1 MNYVP
6 NTDVEQHE
14 MLRTVGAET
23 IEDLLAPIPEQVRL
37 KRPLDL
43 PTALPEPDLK
53 RLLLRMS
60 EKNGDLDHYSS
71 FLGAGSYDH
80 ILPSVVPHLVKRSEF
95 YTSYT
100 PYQPEISQGM
110 LQAIYEFQTMICQL
124 TGMDV
129 ANASL
134 YDGSTAVV
142 EAALLALGT
151 ANTGEMLVSRALDP
165 QYRATLRTY
174 AWARGFTVREIELEN
189 GATSTAALEAAITPE
204 TKAVIIQHPN
214 FFGSLED
221 VRAIERIVHKSK
233 AIYVLAITEPA
244 SLGVLSSPG
253 EYGADIVVGEAQTLG
268 SPLGFGGPAL
278 GFFAAR
284 TAFLRRLPGRLV
296 GKTIDDREQTG
307 YVLTL
312 RTREQ
317 DIRRERATSNIC
329 TNQALLALATTIYL
343 ATLGKSGFHE
353 LSEQCLQRAH
363 YARER
368 ISAVPGFTPLF
379 TRPFFDEFAVATPLP
394 VGELNAKLR
403 QRGIIGGYDLS
414 RDYPELGSAAL
425 FCVTETHTREEIDGL
440 ADALAEIANGIEH
453 QVNERIAA
461 NGARAAQSVQS
472 QRKG

>member
-6 NTDVEQHE
+6 NTDAEQHE

-142 EAALLALGT
+142 EAALLALG
-151 ANTGEMLVSRALDP
+151 AAPTGEILVSRALDP

-189 GATSTAALEAAITPE
+189 GVTSTTALEAAITPE

-221 VRAIERIVHKSK
+221 VRAVEHIVHKSN

-244 SLGVLSSPG
+244 SLGVLAAPG

-268 SPLGFGGPAL
+268 SPIGFGGPAL
-278 GFFAAR
+278 GFIASR
-284 TAFLRRLPGRLV
+284 NAFLRRLPGRLV
-296 GKTIDDREQTG
+296 GKTIDDRGQTG

-329 TNQALLALATTIYL
+329 TNQALLALATTVYL
-343 ATLGKSGFHE
+343 ATLGKSGFRE

-363 YARER
+363 YAREQ
-368 ISAVPGFTPLF
+368 ITTVAGFTPLF

-394 VGELNAKLR
+394 VVELNAKLR

-414 RDYPELGSAAL
+414 RDYPELGNAAL
-425 FCVTETHTREEIDGL
+425 FCVTETRTRDEID
-440 ADALAEIANGIEH
+440 ALVAALTDIASEVDHQANGH
-453 QVNERIAA
+453 VAA
-461 NGARAAQSVQS
+461 NGVRAAKSVQS
-472 QRKG
+472 QQKG